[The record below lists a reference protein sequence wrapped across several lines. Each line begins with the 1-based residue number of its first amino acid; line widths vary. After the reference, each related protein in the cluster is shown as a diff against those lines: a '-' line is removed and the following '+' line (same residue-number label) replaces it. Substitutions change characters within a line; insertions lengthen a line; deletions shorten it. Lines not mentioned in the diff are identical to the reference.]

1 MKREGNSKVD
11 LDNAGERFP
20 ALAFEQ
26 EKIHPA
32 LERRRRIGSL
42 RTLTPF
48 HTVDAID
55 FSSNDYLGLAQC
67 SEQHEKVDKNY
78 QSLPRHLLG
87 STGSRLLTGDSQ
99 YAQCL
104 EQRLARW
111 HNRPAAL
118 LCNSGYDANL
128 AVLSSLTLH
137 CSVIMDELCHNSLL
151 MGVRLSK
158 GCDVKTFLHNNLRD
172 LERLLAEKRSSSSTK
187 PTLIVVESV
196 YSMDGDLAPLPEIL
210 GTALKYGAC
219 VIVDEAHGLG
229 VFGENGMGVL
239 AAYSLERHPALL
251 CSIHT
256 FGKAAGCHGAVV
268 CGSSAIKEYLIN
280 YGRPIV
286 YSTSLPPHSL
296 VTITC
301 AYESMAGEVG
311 KQLRAQ
317 LCQKVRLFRQ
327 EMKIIMAT
335 TNPSI
340 SLVPSISPI
349 QALIVPGNTT
359 CKDFCNIVWNASGNR
374 IRLYPIRSPTVPQGQ
389 ERVRIIVH
397 AHNTIEQIYEL
408 INFIETTLEEMGYR
422 KREHA
427 VTIDL
432 ISRL

>member
-128 AVLSSLTLH
+128 AILSSLTLH
-137 CSVIMDELCHNSLL
+137 CLVIMDELCHN
-151 MGVRLSK
+151 
-158 GCDVKTFLHNNLRD
+158 C
-172 LERLLAEKRSSSSTK
+172 
-187 PTLIVVESV
+187 
-196 YSMDGDLAPLPEIL
+196 
-210 GTALKYGAC
+210 
-219 VIVDEAHGLG
+219 
-229 VFGENGMGVL
+229 
-239 AAYSLERHPALL
+239 
-251 CSIHT
+251 
-256 FGKAAGCHGAVV
+256 
-268 CGSSAIKEYLIN
+268 
-280 YGRPIV
+280 
-286 YSTSLPPHSL
+286 
-296 VTITC
+296 
-301 AYESMAGEVG
+301 
-311 KQLRAQ
+311 
-317 LCQKVRLFRQ
+317 
-327 EMKIIMAT
+327 
-335 TNPSI
+335 
-340 SLVPSISPI
+340 
-349 QALIVPGNTT
+349 
-359 CKDFCNIVWNASGNR
+359 
-374 IRLYPIRSPTVPQGQ
+374 
-389 ERVRIIVH
+389 
-397 AHNTIEQIYEL
+397 
-408 INFIETTLEEMGYR
+408 
-422 KREHA
+422 
-427 VTIDL
+427 
-432 ISRL
+432 